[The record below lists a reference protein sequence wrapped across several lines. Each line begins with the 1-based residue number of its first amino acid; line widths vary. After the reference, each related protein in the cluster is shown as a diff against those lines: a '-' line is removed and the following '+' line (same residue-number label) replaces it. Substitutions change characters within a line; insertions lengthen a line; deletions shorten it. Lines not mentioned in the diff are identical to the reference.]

1 MRLRQQQ
8 GAVYVMM
15 LSVRDQEQDRALG
28 LAEGIDDYVVKGAP
42 VNEILARLKVARRVT
57 QRDRARREA
66 ERQIARPIALPLES

>member
-1 MRLRQQQ
+1 M
-8 GAVYVMM
+8 
-15 LSVRDQEQDRALG
+15 
-28 LAEGIDDYVVKGAP
+28 AEGIDDYVVKGAP